1 MLKRL
6 EAILKLLEGIKVPV
20 GKTFIQKGIYFLQ
33 EGLKENLGYK
43 FRLYIYGPYSND
55 LAGDIDT
62 LEDIGLI
69 KVNYAPEGYGY
80 LIKITPE
87 GEDFLNKKLR
97 KHSVP
102 EEKIDKIINLLGGKA
117 VKKMELLGTLLYFS
131 RLSNNLQEIKQLV
144 NIVKPRFSY
153 NDIENGFNQLKKEEV
168 IT

>member
-6 EAILKLLEGIKVPV
+6 EAILKLLKGIREPV

-33 EGLKENLGYK
+33 EGLREDLGYK
-43 FRLYIYGPYSND
+43 FRLYIYGPYSSD

-69 KVNYAPEGYGY
+69 KVNYAPDGYGY

-87 GEDFLNKKLR
+87 GEDFLNKKLTE
-97 KHSVP
+97 HSVP
-102 EEKIDKIINLLGGKA
+102 EEKIDKIINLLGGEQ

-131 RLSNNLQEIKQLV
+131 RLSDNPEEIKQLV
-144 NIVKPRFSY
+144 NVVKPHFSH
-153 NDIENGFNQLKKEEV
+153 NDIENGFNQLKKEGV